1 MVANTDLI
9 SAVEYNYS
17 RDLVSSILTSYGY
30 TATAVAVTSGTT
42 IVSAQT
48 SAYQWLALVADMNR
62 CAAHQG
68 TTLTLPSAGRIAS
81 GNLVY
86 ATDISLFRT
95 AADLLYS
102 NRYSIAEASLVQL
115 RNPQRNDTYPNS
127 YWGAAAGSVSHNFT
141 ITFNDATHANSFFN
155 AGGKIV
161 WNATRTGGAATLQNS
176 NWETLLNSLGTVL
189 YGYSET
195 KWGASSNKT
204 GNFGYGA
211 TPTVTPGILLVQ
223 QGTDT
228 SSSARGTFYADNDC
242 TISVVKSATAIT
254 FSVLFRDDDKTVAIG
269 ANPNGAEWGNYDYV
283 DGLLQSFVKVL
294 RPSGSNIDIA
304 VPTYSFTAELI

>member
-9 SAVEYNYS
+9 SAAEYNYS
-17 RDLVSSILTSYGY
+17 RGLVSGILTSYGY
-30 TATAVAVTSGTT
+30 TATAVAVTGGTT

-68 TTLTLPSAGRIAS
+68 TTLTLPSAGRVAS

-86 ATDISLFRT
+86 ATDITLFRT
-95 AADLLYS
+95 AADLLDA
-102 NRYSIAEASLVQL
+102 NRYNIAEASLVTL
-115 RNPQRNDTYPNS
+115 RNPQRNDTYPGS

-141 ITFNDATHANSFFN
+141 ITFNDATHITSFFN

-189 YGYSET
+189 YAYNET
-195 KWGASSNKT
+195 KWGASTDRT
-204 GNFGYGA
+204 GNFGYKT
-211 TPTVTPGILLVQ
+211 TPTASSGILLVQ

-228 SSSARGTFYADNDC
+228 ASSVRGTFYADNDC

-294 RPSGSNIDIA
+294 RPSGANIDIA
-304 VPTYSFTAELI
+304 VPTYSFTAELT